1 MSLWSWF
8 LNKCVLIFNYFLI
21 KYKGYRFNQ
30 DAKNCTE
37 QKINRQTLFNI
48 LKQNKNTKFLIDQY
62 KKSNLN
68 KDENIESLEDFK

>member
-1 MSLWSWF
+1 MF
-8 LNKCVLIFNYFLI
+8 QYFLI

-30 DAKNCTE
+30 DAKNAAE

-68 KDENIESLEDFK
+68 KDENIESVEDFK